1 MKIPFVDLSR
11 EATLLSNEI
20 KDEIELVLSSGNF
33 INGPKVRLF
42 EKKFAEYCG
51 VKHAISVGNGSDG
64 LTFILKALNI
74 GNGDTVIC
82 PANSFIASAWSIIA
96 AGATPIFCDVNDDLQ
111 LKVED
116 LSEIILPSTKAIMGV
131 HLTGKLCDVDEIR
144 KLCNKNNLFFIEDAA
159 QAIGAANSEG
169 LKSGSFGIAASFSLH
184 PLKNLSV
191 YGDGGMIT
199 TNDSEIA
206 TKATLLRNH
215 GLENRDKSKIWG
227 FNSRLD
233 EMQAAI
239 GLIKLK
245 YIDKWTDRY
254 IEIAKLY
261 SEKITEKVSKPQTK
275 SGFKDVFHNY
285 IIKVPTISR
294 DRVMCELSKAG
305 IETKIHYPIP
315 LHLQECANS
324 LGYKEGDI
332 PNAELFA
339 KSMISLPIFPLL
351 KNDEVNYV
359 IENLNFI
366 FNNLKL

>member
-1 MKIPFVDLSR
+1 MQIPFVDLSR
-11 EATLLSNEI
+11 EATLLTDEI
-20 KDEIELVLSSGNF
+20 KNEIELVLRSGNF
-33 INGPKVRLF
+33 INGPKVKLF
-42 EKKFAEYCG
+42 EEKFADFCG
-51 VKHAISVGNGSDG
+51 VENAISVGNGSDG
-64 LTFILKALNI
+64 LTFILKSLNI
-74 GNGDTVIC
+74 GKGDTVVC

-111 LKVED
+111 LNVKH
-116 LSEIILPSTKAIMGV
+116 LSDIVLPSTKAVMGV
-131 HLTGKLCDVDEIR
+131 HLTGQLCDVKEIS
-144 KLCNKNNLFFIEDAA
+144 KFCVKNNLFFIEDAA
-159 QAIGAANSEG
+159 QAIGAANPEG

-191 YGDGGMIT
+191 YGDGGIIT

-206 TKATLLRNH
+206 KKVTLLRNH

-233 EMQAAI
+233 EIQAAI

-261 SEKITEKVSKPQTK
+261 SEKITEKVTKPLTK
-275 SGFKDVFHNY
+275 PGYKDVYHNY
-285 IIKVPTISR
+285 IIKVPEISR
-294 DRVMCELSKAG
+294 GKIMRELSKVG

-315 LHLQECANS
+315 LHLQECAKS

-332 PNAELFA
+332 PNTELFA

-351 KNDEVNYV
+351 KNDEVDYV

-366 FNNLKL
+366 VNNLSF

>member
-11 EATLLSNEI
+11 EATLLTDEI
-20 KDEIELVLSSGNF
+20 KDEIDLVLRSGNF
-33 INGPKVRLF
+33 INGPKVKLF
-42 EKKFAEYCG
+42 EKKFAEFCG
-51 VKHAISVGNGSDG
+51 VEHAISVGNGSDG

-74 GNGDTVIC
+74 GHGDTVIC

-111 LKVED
+111 LKVND
-116 LSEIILPSTKAIMGV
+116 LSKKILPSTKAIMGV
-131 HLTGKLCDVDEIR
+131 HLTGKICDVDQIK
-144 KLCNKNNLFFIEDAA
+144 KLCDKNNLFFIEDAA
-159 QAIGAANSEG
+159 QAIGAANPEG

-206 TKATLLRNH
+206 TKAILLRNH

-233 EMQAAI
+233 EIQAAI

-275 SGFKDVFHNY
+275 PGYKDVYHNY
-285 IIKVPTISR
+285 IIKVPTTSR
-294 DRVMCELSKAG
+294 DKIMIELSKVG

-332 PNAELFA
+332 PNTELFA
-339 KSMISLPIFPLL
+339 RSMISLPIFPLL
-351 KNDEVNYV
+351 KNDEIDYV

-366 FNNLKL
+366 VNSLNL